1 VGLDNDRVIQG
12 YEMTASKLDQL
23 REMTVVVADTGDIE
37 AVRRLKPVDCTTN
50 PTLILKAVETPAY
63 AHLVDEAIDWGK
75 REGGTSEAAVHAVC
89 DRLAVAFGAEL
100 TKIVP
105 GRVSTEVD
113 ADLSFDTEATI
124 AKARAIIA
132 AYKARGIGKER
143 ILIKIASTWEGIQ
156 AAKVLQ
162 AEGIDCN
169 LTLLFALP
177 QAVACADAKAFLI
190 SPFVGRILD
199 WHVKAGGG
207 LYTAETDPGVVS
219 VKSIYAYYKAL
230 GIKTVVMGASFR
242 NIGEIEALAGCDRL
256 TIGPSL
262 LDELAA
268 ATGDLPRRLSPAA
281 SPQAVS
287 EAFTKP
293 IVLDEK
299 AFRFAMNEDA
309 MASDKLAEGI
319 RGFVKDLRGLR
330 KLVAARLA

>member
-1 VGLDNDRVIQG
+1 
-12 YEMTASKLDQL
+12 MT
-23 REMTVVVADTGDIE
+23 TVVADTGDIE

-50 PTLILKAVETPAY
+50 PTLLLKAVESSAY
-63 AHLVDEAIDWGK
+63 ASLVEEAIAWGK
-75 REGGTSEAAVHAVC
+75 RQGGADAVEAVC
-89 DRLAVAFGAEL
+89 DRLAVTFGAEL

-113 ADLSFDTEATI
+113 ADLSFDTQATI

-132 AYKARGIGKER
+132 AYGERGVGRER

-156 AAKVLQ
+156 AARVLQ
-162 AEGIDCN
+162 QEGIDCN

-177 QAVACADAKAFLI
+177 QAVAAADAKAFLI

-207 LYTAETDPGVVS
+207 PYTADTDPGVVS
-219 VKSIYAYYKAL
+219 VRTIYSYYKAY
-230 GIKTVVMGASFR
+230 GIDTVVMGASFR
-242 NIGEIEALAGCDRL
+242 NTGEIEALAGCDRL

-268 ATGDLPRRLSPAA
+268 ANGDLPRKLSAGDA
-281 SPQAVS
+281 G
-287 EAFTKP
+287 KP
-293 IVLDEK
+293 PEKLDLDEK

-309 MASDKLAEGI
+309 MATEKLAEGI
-319 RGFVKDLRGLR
+319 RGFVKDLRSLR
-330 KLVAARLA
+330 RLVAAKLGEAAAA